1 MAHMLVRSNVED
13 FAKWKEAFDGD
24 IGFRESRGSR
34 GGHVFQNAS
43 DPNEVFV
50 LLEWDTMDN
59 LQQFAQSDELKEKM
73 QKAGLSGPPD
83 SYFLDLVGSPSA

>member
-24 IGFRESRGSR
+24 IGFRESCGSR

-73 QKAGLSGPPD
+73 RESGVTGAPD
-83 SYFLDLVGSPSA
+83 VYLANLVDSPSA